1 VDDRRPRSFNFAD
14 MWEAVA
20 PQVAERT
27 ALVCGE
33 QRRTYA
39 ELERRIN
46 QLARHLLASGLGPGD
61 RIGIF
66 LRNGPE
72 YIETMLAAF
81 TIRAVPVN
89 VNYRYVADELH
100 HLLVDSEATALVYH
114 GSLEPAVSG
123 VLGRLP
129 AMRALLVI
137 DDGAAAP
144 QPTGSTLVD
153 ASDFEDA
160 LAAEPDHRLD
170 VSGRSGDDH
179 YLMYTGGTTGL
190 PKGVLWR
197 QEDAFFGCIGGGDPM
212 RLKGPVGEP
221 SEIPERIVERF
232 SFLPVAPLMHAAAQ
246 WTTLSWLFAGGK
258 TTLMPG
264 ALDPVAV
271 WQAVQ
276 DEAVNSLTVV
286 GDAVGRPLVAAWE
299 AEPARWD
306 ISSLFSISNG
316 GAPMSPSL
324 KARLA
329 QLFPGQVITDGFG
342 SSEAG
347 VQGAQRLEAG
357 GRGSGLARFTAGPG
371 TEVFDDALQRVEPGS
386 GVVGRVANTGRL
398 PIGYLNDPAKTA
410 ATFVEVDGS
419 RYCFTGDMATIEPDG
434 TIQLLGRGSGCI
446 NTGGEKV
453 FPEEVEAALVA
464 HPAVT
469 DVLVVGVPDERWGH
483 AVAAVVQP
491 VAGET
496 LTLVDL
502 NAHLRGSLASYKLPK
517 HLVLVDEVIRSPAGK
532 ADYRWAKHTATS
544 TLGLVDTA
552 S

>member
-1 VDDRRPRSFNFAD
+1 

-20 PQVAERT
+20 PRVGERT

-66 LRNGPE
+66 LRNGAE

-114 GSLEPAVSG
+114 RSLEPAVSG
-123 VLGRLP
+123 VLDRLP
-129 AMRALLVI
+129 GMRTLLVV
-137 DDGAAAP
+137 DDGAAGP
-144 QPTGSTLVD
+144 QPTGSAPVD
-153 ASDFEDA
+153 ASDFEEA

-197 QEDAFFGCIGGGDPM
+197 QDDAFFGCIGGGDPM

-221 SEIPERIVERF
+221 SEIPERIVEGF

-264 ALDPVAV
+264 ALDPAAV

-299 AEPARWD
+299 AEPDRWD

-357 GRGSGLARFTAGPG
+357 GSGNGLARFTAGPG
-371 TEVFDDALQRVEPGS
+371 TEVFDDGLKRVEPGS

-434 TIQLLGRGSGCI
+434 TIQLMGRGSGCI

-464 HPAVT
+464 HPAVI

-491 VAGET
+491 AAGET
-496 LTLVDL
+496 LTLHDL

-532 ADYRWAKHTATS
+532 ADYRWAKRTATS